1 MIKILLIE
9 DDRDIQSI
17 NSFFLTS
24 KGHEVCCAYSCA
36 EGYEKAR
43 TYDPDC
49 IVLDVNLPDGTGL
62 ELCPRLRT
70 VTKAP
75 IIFLSCMD
83 TEDDKIA
90 GLLTGGDDYMTK
102 PYSVKELEARVQ
114 VCMRRN
120 ASPVPATASAVA
132 LNVLEFGPLRID
144 LTFEKVLVGEEV
156 ISISKKAFGMLT
168 VLAQNP
174 GQCISAEQLYERVW
188 EMTSLGD
195 LRTVHVHIF
204 NLRKR
209 LDQAMPDHQFIRTAW
224 GKGYCFVPPDS
235 REAAQA

>member
-1 MIKILLIE
+1 MIKILLVE

-17 NSFFLTS
+17 NSFFLRS
-24 KGHEVCCAYSCA
+24 KGHDVSCAYSCA

-43 TYDPDC
+43 SYEPDC

-70 VTKAP
+70 FTDVP

-102 PYSVKELEARVQ
+102 PYSVKELEARIQVSIRRHSAPAPTGTAVQ
-114 VCMRRN
+114 
-120 ASPVPATASAVA
+120 
-132 LNVLEFGPLRID
+132 LNVLEFPPLRID
-144 LTFEKVLVGEEV
+144 LTFEKVFVGDECLN
-156 ISISKKAFGMLT
+156 ISKKAFGMLT
-168 VLAQNP
+168 VLAQRP
-174 GQCISAEQLYERVW
+174 GQCISAEELYETVW
-188 EMTSLGD
+188 EMASFGD

-224 GKGYCFVPPDS
+224 GKGYCFVPPGQ
-235 REAAQA
+235 EAAAE

>member
-17 NSFFLTS
+17 NSFFLHS
-24 KGHEVCCAYSCA
+24 KGHDVTCAYSCA
-36 EGYEKAR
+36 EGFEKVQS
-43 TYDPDC
+43 YVPDC

-70 VTKAP
+70 VTDSP

-102 PYSVKELEARVQ
+102 PYSVKELEARIQ
-114 VCMRRN
+114 VAMRKR
-120 ASPVPATASAVA
+120 VATAQASNAVQ
-132 LNVLEFGPLRID
+132 LNVLEFPPLRID
-144 LTFEKVLVGEEV
+144 LTFEKVFVHDAALN
-156 ISISKKAFGMLT
+156 ISKKAFGMLT
-168 VLAQNP
+168 VLAQHP
-174 GQCISAEQLYERVW
+174 GQCISAEQLYETVW

-204 NLRKR
+204 NLRKC
-209 LDQAMPDHQFIRTAW
+209 LDQAMPEHQVIRTAW
-224 GKGYCFVPPDS
+224 GKGYCFVPPGGQ
-235 REAAQA
+235 EAAVE

>member
-1 MIKILLIE
+1 MAKILLIE

-17 NSFFLTS
+17 NSFFLRS
-24 KGHEVCCAYSCA
+24 KGHDVSCAFSCA
-36 EGYEKAR
+36 EGYEKTR
-43 TYDPDC
+43 SYEPEC

-62 ELCPRLRT
+62 DLCPRLRT
-70 VTKAP
+70 ITAAP

-102 PYSVKELEARVQ
+102 PYSVKELEARIQ
-114 VCMRRN
+114 VSIRRK
-120 ASPVPATASAVA
+120 AAPTPTGTAVPV
-132 LNVLEFGPLRID
+132 NVLEFPPLKID
-144 LTFEKVLVGEEV
+144 ITFEKVFVGDEPLN
-156 ISISKKAFGMLT
+156 ISKKAFGMLT
-168 VLAQNP
+168 MLAQHPN
-174 GQCISAEQLYERVW
+174 QCISAEELYEHVW

-209 LDQAMPDHQFIRTAW
+209 LDQAMPSHQFIRTAW
-224 GKGYCFVPPDS
+224 GKGYCFVPPGTQ
-235 REAAQA
+235 EAAAE